1 MRDVRL
7 SGREVAVVRALGF
20 AEAMLGAE
28 ILDATRMELED
39 ASDTLNGLI
48 AAGLVETIPYSEQI
62 DMAEMPA
69 IAFEVNP
76 AYVHELRQAIAHR

>member
-1 MRDVRL
+1 MREVRL

-20 AEAMLGAE
+20 AESMLGAE

-48 AAGLVETIPYSEQI
+48 AAGLVETIPYNEQI

-69 IAFEVNP
+69 TAFEVNP
-76 AYVHELRQAIAHR
+76 AYVHELRRAIVHR